1 MTPAVLHYL
10 TQWMWLSDSF
20 VNGPISVS
28 PSAAHVVSRM
38 PVVNAGV
45 YPPPASLISLGED
58 APPEGDATAAA
69 VIGRIAGGARP
80 ELVHLHHGY
89 CLPDAAALARALGV
103 PLVASFWGYDVTA
116 LPRKE
121 PERLVPLLPAVDAV
135 IVPSRFLAD
144 VVRGLGVA
152 PERIEVIPGCV
163 EPRFFAPTPLP
174 DQPRVAF
181 VGRFVAKKGFNVLLE
196 AWPLVRAA
204 IPNAELTLLGYGDAP
219 PTSDVGSGIWVHAP
233 DPVDPRGQ
241 VLELI
246 RRCRVYVSPSTT
258 GPDGDSESQH
268 IGNLEAQAAGRVVVS
283 TDHGAIPEFVEDGQT
298 GILVPEGDHVAL
310 AGALVAV
317 LSQSSRWSA
326 LADAGATASRR
337 FQVATISGAHE
348 QLYAA
353 LVR

>member
-1 MTPAVLHYL
+1 MTPTVLHYL

-20 VNGPISVS
+20 VHGPISVS
-28 PSAAHVVSRM
+28 PSAATVVSRM

-45 YPPPASLISLGED
+45 YPPPAGLISLGDD
-58 APPEGDATAAA
+58 APAEGDATAEA
-69 VIGRIAGGARP
+69 VIGRMVGGARP

-121 PERLVPLLPAVDAV
+121 PERLVPLLPAVDKV
-135 IVPSRFLAD
+135 IVPSRFFAD
-144 VVRGLGVA
+144 IVRGLGVA

-174 DQPRVAF
+174 AQPRVAF
-181 VGRFVAKKGFNVLLE
+181 VGRFVAKKGFDVLLA

-204 IPNAELTLLGYGDAP
+204 VPRAELTLLGYGDDP
-219 PTSDVGSGIWVHAP
+219 PSSDAGSGIRVHTP

-246 RRCRVYVSPSTT
+246 RWCRVYVSPSTT

-268 IGNLEAQAAGRVVVS
+268 IGNLEAQAAGRVVV
-283 TDHGAIPEFVEDGQT
+283 TTNHGPIPEFVEHGRT
-298 GILVPEGDHVAL
+298 GVLVPEDDHVAL

-317 LSQSSRWSA
+317 LSQSPRWLA
-326 LADAGATASRR
+326 LADAGVTAARR
-337 FQVATISGAHE
+337 FEVARISEAHE
-348 QLYAA
+348 RLYAA
-353 LVR
+353 LLR